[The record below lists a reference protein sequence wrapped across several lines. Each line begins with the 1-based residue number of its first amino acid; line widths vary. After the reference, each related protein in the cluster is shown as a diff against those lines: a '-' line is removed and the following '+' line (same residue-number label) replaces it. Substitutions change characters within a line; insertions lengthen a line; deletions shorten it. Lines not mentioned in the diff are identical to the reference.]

1 MFSRRDAPEA
11 QGPRLTGDSP
21 RLRTAPARC
30 RSAPRHPTV
39 SGLWPAGNSGPR
51 LIRRIYEV
59 DPFLCRF
66 GERVGVV
73 GFITQAP
80 VVRKIQRSYRAT
92 RRSAENPRSVAVPFR
107 RLLPRPLPVLRPTV
121 RRPGASA
128 CGVAGSVEPYRSI
141 RPLKHNGLQE
151 GSTLLVRQRKK
162 TFLPGLDSTRR
173 TTSQAGQLVR
183 CVSCQKKKNPPN

>member
-1 MFSRRDAPEA
+1 MR
-11 QGPRLTGDSP
+11 
-21 RLRTAPARC
+21 
-30 RSAPRHPTV
+30 
-39 SGLWPAGNSGPR
+39 
-51 LIRRIYEV
+51 
-59 DPFLCRF
+59 
-66 GERVGVV
+66 VV

-128 CGVAGSVEPYRSI
+128 CGVAGSVEPYRSN
-141 RPLKHNGLQE
+141 RPPKHNALQE